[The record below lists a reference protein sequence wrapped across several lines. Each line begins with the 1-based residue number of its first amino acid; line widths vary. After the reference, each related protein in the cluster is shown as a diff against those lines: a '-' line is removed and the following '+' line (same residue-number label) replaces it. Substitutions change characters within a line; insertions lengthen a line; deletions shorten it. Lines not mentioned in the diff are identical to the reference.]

1 MAPHIEDMEISTRPR
16 LPDPIRAV
24 IFDMDGTLI
33 DTEATQHRIYAKTAE
48 QIGWPLSEDV
58 LSAMVGIN
66 RDANE
71 RMLAERLGPEF
82 PRALLCRGRRAVRSG
97 GGCRHSAAPG
107 RPHDPRP
114 FPRGRSAAGAEH
126 IDDGDSGAAAAE
138 EGGAA
143 GLL

>member
-1 MAPHIEDMEISTRPR
+1 MEISTRPR

-82 PRALLCRGRRAVRSG
+82 PSRASM
-97 GGCRHSAAPG
+97 
-107 RPHDPRP
+107 PRP
-114 FPRGRSAAGAEH
+114 ACCSKRRWMQAFRCARAPS
-126 IDDGDSGAAAAE
+126 
-138 EGGAA
+138 
-143 GLL
+143 